1 MGREENIEIFTD
13 TMNICKNNTIVQT
26 NIKNSISNQQIILE
40 KDTVPDGSKIKR
52 FETPAKIIISR
63 KRSLEAAQAYDS
75 SNKICVMNFA
85 SATNP
90 GGGVEKGSRAQE
102 ECLCRCSTLFPC
114 LKDKTAWETYYKPH
128 RIMNNPVHNDDII
141 YTPKITVIKTDT
153 SYPKLMS
160 ENKWYTVDIISC
172 AAPNLRENP
181 TNTFNDCDGDKQI
194 FLSNEEQKNLHSKR
208 DKRIFDV
215 AVQNKVD
222 VLILGAF
229 GCGAFRNNPKVV
241 SKVMI
246 SLAKEYQ
253 YAFKVIEFAIYC
265 KPHEDSRNY
274 LEFIH
279 ESEKINKI

>member
-1 MGREENIEIFTD
+1 MARDENIEIFND
-13 TMNICKNNTIVQT
+13 TINFCKTSKILQNNIQK
-26 NIKNSISNQQIILE
+26 SIEGQNVILE
-40 KDTVPDGSKIKR
+40 KDNIKDGSKIKR
-52 FETPAKIIISR
+52 YDIPAKIIISK

-102 ECLCRCSTLFPC
+102 ECLCRCSTLFFC
-114 LKDKTAWETYYKPH
+114 LKDNLAWQKYYKPH
-128 RIMNNPVHNDDII
+128 RIMNDPIHSDDVI
-141 YTPKITVIKTDT
+141 YTPGVTVIKTDT
-153 SYPKLMS
+153 SYPRIMS
-160 ENKWYTVDIISC
+160 ENKWYTVDILSC

-181 TNTFNDCDGDKQI
+181 TNKFNDCDGDKQI
-194 FLSNEEQKNLHSKR
+194 FLNNKEQEKLHLKR

-215 AVQNKVD
+215 AVQNEVD

-241 SKVMI
+241 SKVML
-246 SLAKEYQ
+246 SLANEYRF
-253 YAFKVIEFAIYC
+253 AFKTIEFAIYC
-265 KPHEDSRNY
+265 KPNGVSRNY

-279 ESEKINKI
+279 EKESMNI